1 MCHGS
6 RSVRL
11 RGDVSL
17 RMMKLL
23 TIIPSPMTNFVA
35 PNHQHRQTPNALG
48 EYGRSRSSRGESL
61 VLRRTCSREQLA
73 LVPVNFIFY
82 KSFQTWTLWT
92 SLEALPVL
100 AKLSG
105 LRLAEFWVQGV
116 GEEEAIQGVD
126 RLSVPVASNGS
137 RVFGSLLHQSRVP
150 EDFGGGALGS
160 RVPLRY
166 PWPLSGVQQK
176 TLIGERAAIGP
187 AHALR

>member
-1 MCHGS
+1 VSMCHGS

-116 GEEEAIQGVD
+116 GEEEAIQGWTVCLFLW
-126 RLSVPVASNGS
+126 RRMG
-137 RVFGSLLHQSRVP
+137 RGSLARFYTKVGFPRTLAA
-150 EDFGGGALGS
+150 E
-160 RVPLRY
+160 
-166 PWPLSGVQQK
+166 PWEAEYHSG
-176 TLIGERAAIGP
+176 IHGP
-187 AHALR
+187 SVACNRRRL